1 LEALG
6 IRRGSEGRDAA
17 QVEAQLRGDLEHH
30 LLASHAR
37 ILSCGPVRGK
47 GWTAW
52 KPLEPTTAAGGA
64 AARPGATQAMR
75 SRYDA
80 LNLARKPIHGRELRE
95 IAPVDKIGA
104 KGVRYLVSHR
114 L

>member
-1 LEALG
+1 
-6 IRRGSEGRDAA
+6 
-17 QVEAQLRGDLEHH
+17 
-30 LLASHAR
+30 
-37 ILSCGPVRGK
+37 
-47 GWTAW
+47 
-52 KPLEPTTAAGGA
+52 
-64 AARPGATQAMR
+64 MR

-95 IAPVDKIGA
+95 IAPVDKIEA